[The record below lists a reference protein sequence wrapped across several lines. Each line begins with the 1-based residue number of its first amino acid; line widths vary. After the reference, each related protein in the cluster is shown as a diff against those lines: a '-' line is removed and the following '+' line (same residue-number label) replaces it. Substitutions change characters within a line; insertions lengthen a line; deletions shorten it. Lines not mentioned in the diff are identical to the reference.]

1 MATLFE
7 SFENDKDVFL
17 DTDEF
22 TSYIMSEL
30 DIPEFANNR
39 DILKRELRNARINAL
54 KTQNE
59 LLAYND
65 KKFTLLKEYV
75 ASENEDI
82 AKLQNMMDLLN
93 KEISG
98 TPRQLIAD
106 TIPTSSRSTHLLDEF
121 NSYQNDVSVNNSE
134 DGYQDR

>member
-1 MATLFE
+1 MATVFA
-7 SFENDKDVFL
+7 SFENDKNIFL
-17 DTDEF
+17 ETDEF

-39 DILKRELRNARINAL
+39 DILKRELRTARINAL

-65 KKFTLLKEYV
+65 KRFTLLKEYV

-82 AKLQNMMDLLN
+82 AKLQNIMDLLN

-121 NSYQNDVSVNNSE
+121 NSYQSDVSVNNSE